1 MINKHKSNYKNIID
15 QLSKLPNYDKELQ
28 TNHKKITKTDEIIQ
42 SIIKNKASVETNITN
57 KKNIYAQNNDNIK
70 KSEKIK
76 KLHERVTE
84 YIIWLET
91 FFIQSLEQIEK
102 QVLLSYKQQFSEK
115 YLKLYSILIDDS
127 TKISDIDEDFSPC
140 IEQGSLPKGR
150 ASSGGWCWSRR
161 AQKNKFTFD
170 ARV

>member
-1 MINKHKSNYKNIID
+1 M
-15 QLSKLPNYDKELQ
+15 L
-28 TNHKKITKTDEIIQ
+28 KIF
-42 SIIKNKASVETNITN
+42 
-57 KKNIYAQNNDNIK
+57 YDNIK

-127 TKISDIDEDFSPC
+127 TKISDIDEDNFSPC
-140 IEQGSLPKGR
+140 IEQDGYEQSVDYL
-150 ASSGGWCWSRR
+150 SGGEVKK
-161 AQKNKFTFD
+161 QVLHYHID
-170 ARV
+170 LHLIL